1 MSGDEIHNHASD
13 KGAILAEL
21 MKKEMFD
28 KVANNPEAKSD
39 DVYRDVIVDYEERY
53 GEQERIWDEAI
64 ANLPAKE
71 NLSRN
76 LRYIRSRGHGPLPK
90 NRDDFDAEAVVKD
103 AIGGHK
109 VVVMDSNKM
118 LDKEYHGKLD
128 EFRSDKT
135 RNEADVAD
143 FIADSESNNDGNG
156 DEEEA
161 NPLNAGL
168 VDYSISSSESD
179 TTPINKPKRIIAYST
194 KKLLKIF
201 RERKASGDGTFKVCP
216 TLWKQLYIV
225 MVKFSHSWIPVV
237 YALLPDKTKETYFT
251 FFYMVKKQIKDM
263 KLKCNLQSIRT
274 DFEVGAMKASA
285 AAWKVV
291 PKGCY
296 YHFTQAGWRYVQN
309 NNMASAYLND
319 NNEDFSL
326 FVKCVLSLP
335 HVPLRDIE
343 PTLEI
348 LSKKKW
354 DFNESREK
362 RGF

>member
-1 MSGDEIHNHASD
+1 
-13 KGAILAEL
+13 
-21 MKKEMFD
+21 
-28 KVANNPEAKSD
+28 
-39 DVYRDVIVDYEERY
+39 
-53 GEQERIWDEAI
+53 
-64 ANLPAKE
+64 
-71 NLSRN
+71 
-76 LRYIRSRGHGPLPK
+76 
-90 NRDDFDAEAVVKD
+90 
-103 AIGGHK
+103 
-109 VVVMDSNKM
+109 M
-118 LDKEYHGKLD
+118 LE
-128 EFRSDKT
+128 
-135 RNEADVAD
+135 
-143 FIADSESNNDGNG
+143 
-156 DEEEA
+156 
-161 NPLNAGL
+161 
-168 VDYSISSSESD
+168 
-179 TTPINKPKRIIAYST
+179 
-194 KKLLKIF
+194 IF

-319 NNEDFSL
+319 NKEDFSL

-348 LSKKKW
+348 LRQKKW
-354 DFNESREK
+354 DFNVSREK
-362 RGF
+362 EDFKCE